1 MGAEGEIVRNR
12 KLAARMVLVSVL
24 TPVSALAL
32 LAVLVLAFSGWYR
45 FALALGLVA
54 GLVVT
59 VSRML
64 RNPPDGRVLAE
75 PDDPELFAVVD
86 RLCAIGDMP
95 RPELV
100 LSDQAQ
106 PNSWVVHLPKRK
118 PRVYLTKGLRELLT
132 LEELQAVLAHEQ
144 THIANRDA
152 LVMSVIA
159 LPGLTMMNSRGAA
172 GAFANLAGALS
183 HTGTLALSR
192 YRELAADAGAA
203 AITGRPSALASALL
217 KVSDS
222 QRRIPSKDLR
232 SAAALN
238 AFNLV
243 AVDQRSRWW
252 HRSRLLARVT
262 ATHPPLEER
271 LEALYTLERIQQQSG
286 V

>member
-1 MGAEGEIVRNR
+1 VRSR
-12 KLAARMVLVSVL
+12 KLAAKMVLVSVV
-24 TPVSALAL
+24 TPVGALAL
-32 LAVLVLAFSGWYR
+32 LAVLVIVLSGWQR
-45 FALALGLVA
+45 LLLVVGLCVGLVA
-54 GLVVT
+54 T

-64 RNPPDGRVLAE
+64 REPPDGRVLAE
-75 PDDPELFAVVD
+75 SDDPELFAVID

-100 LSDQAQ
+100 LSEQAQ
-106 PNSWVVHLPKRK
+106 PNSWVVHLPRRK

-132 LEELQAVLAHEQ
+132 LEELQAVLAHEL

-152 LVMSVIA
+152 LMMSVIA
-159 LPGLTMMNSRGAA
+159 LPGLAMMNARGGPGALA
-172 GAFANLAGALS
+172 GIAGALS
-183 HTGTLALSR
+183 HTGTSALSR

-222 QRRIPSKDLR
+222 LKRIPSKDLR
-232 SAAALN
+232 PAAALN

-243 AVDQRSRWW
+243 AVDQRPRWW
-252 HRSRLLARVT
+252 QRSRLLARVT
-262 ATHPPLEER
+262 ASHPPLHER
-271 LEALYTLERIQQQSG
+271 LEALHTLESIQQRSG

>member
-1 MGAEGEIVRNR
+1 
-12 KLAARMVLVSVL
+12 
-24 TPVSALAL
+24 
-32 LAVLVLAFSGWYR
+32 
-45 FALALGLVA
+45 
-54 GLVVT
+54 
-59 VSRML
+59 ML
-64 RNPPDGRVLAE
+64 HKPPDGRVLAE
-75 PDDPELFAVVD
+75 SDDPELFAVMD
-86 RLCAIGDMP
+86 RLCAVSNMR

-100 LSDQAQ
+100 LSDQTQ
-106 PNSWVVHLPKRK
+106 PNSWVVHLPRRQ
-118 PRVYLTKGLRELLT
+118 PQVYLTKGLRELLT

-172 GAFANLAGALS
+172 GALASIAGVIP

-203 AITGRPSALASALL
+203 AITGRPSALATALM

-222 QRRIPSKDLR
+222 QKRIPSKDLR

-262 ATHPPLEER
+262 ASHPPLDDR
-271 LEALYTLERIQQQSG
+271 LEALHTLERIQHRSG